1 MNGHARVAIYSCIL
15 NAALVGIKLGLSNVS
30 GSLALKA
37 DAIHSLADVVS
48 SLAIFVGI
56 VISGRKTKTFPE
68 GLYKVENLVALF
80 SSFFIFYAAF
90 EIVHEAFVGESIDVI
105 RHIPLVTGGIL
116 ASMVVAFLFSRYELK
131 VGLKVGSPSLVADAK
146 HVTTDLL
153 SSVVILA
160 GVYTTWLGYSV
171 DRYVAVFVAIIV
183 VRMGYQIFIDAIKV
197 LLDAT
202 LDYPTLDGIRR
213 LALDH
218 PGVSEVVNV
227 GGRSS
232 GRFKFVEMTL
242 TTDERLLSR
251 AHDHMSRLEEEILDQ
266 WPSIDRILIHYEPEQ
281 KDVRYIAVP
290 LKDYAKDLQDH
301 DPVIDDHFGE
311 APFFA
316 LIALSKQDGTVSVH
330 EFIENPYKDLE
341 HRKGIKAA
349 ELLGS
354 FGVDEVRSRVS
365 MEGKGASY
373 ALEALQ
379 IEIEPTDAETLGQ
392 LIAEVGASTE

>member
-1 MNGHARVAIYSCIL
+1 MNGHARVAVYSCIL
-15 NAALVGIKLGLSNVS
+15 NAALTGIKLGLGEVS

-48 SLAIFVGI
+48 SLTIFVGI

-80 SSFFIFYAAF
+80 SAFFIFYAAY
-90 EIVHEAFVGESIDVI
+90 EIVQEAFTGETVGAI
-105 RHIPLVTGGIL
+105 RQVPLVTVGIL
-116 ASMVVAFLFSRYELK
+116 TGMIAAFFFSRYELK
-131 VGLKVGSPSLVADAK
+131 TGLKVGSPSLVADAK

-153 SSVVILA
+153 SSLVILV
-160 GVYTTWLGYSV
+160 GVYTTNFGYAV
-171 DRYVAVFVAIIV
+171 DRYVAIV
-183 VRMGYQIFIDAIKV
+183 VAVLVARMGYGILVDAVKV

-213 LALDH
+213 LAMSQ
-218 PGVSEVVNV
+218 PGVTEVVNV

-242 TTDERLLSR
+242 TTDEKRLSR
-251 AHDHMSRLEEEILDQ
+251 AHDLMSQLEEEILDQ
-266 WPSIDRILIHYEPEQ
+266 WPSIDRILIHYEPEH
-281 KDVRYIAVP
+281 KDVWYIAVP
-290 LKDYAKDLQDH
+290 VKGSEEESPGH
-301 DPVIDDHFGE
+301 DPGIEDHFGE

-316 LIALSKQDGTVSVH
+316 LIALNKQEGDVNIQ
-330 EFIENPYKDLE
+330 EFIENPHKDLE
-341 HRKGIKAA
+341 RQKGTKAA

-354 FGVDEVRSRVS
+354 HGVNEVVSRVPL
-365 MEGKGASY
+365 EGKGVGY

-379 IEIEPTDAETLGQ
+379 IEVERTEAETLAQ
-392 LIAEVGASTE
+392 VIDEIKASID